1 MPTIEYEGKT
11 HVFPDDFS
19 QADIASALANQPAQ
33 PGLGEDF
40 LKSGGIGVV
49 KGGIGLA
56 GLPAD
61 LGELGAKGIDK
72 ATQYAGKLMGLDLQR
87 PGTQQTISQGVT
99 GEQPTRKTL
108 TSFTLP
114 GAADIRSGV
123 EKVTGPLYEP
133 KTTAGEYAQT
143 AGEFLPAI
151 IGGPETL
158 LAKLATRVAVP
169 AVTSETAGQLTKGTA
184 AEPYARL
191 IGGVGGSVAASKAA
205 GALERSSVRAQ
216 APAQDAVMQEAQD
229 AYKEI
234 KDLSN
239 TRSGA
244 VSPATVTMTPRSTD
258 QLAENIGRALKA
270 EGFRDVTAGKT
281 LTLADEL
288 RAPLQA
294 GKTEVTAADVLAVRT
309 ALGKVRMG
317 ADPVERA
324 AAATAIDK
332 IDTYLS
338 NLRNPRGA
346 VSGPGHLVADAA
358 DRAIDN
364 YAVAKRSGRITDAVN
379 KAELQAASS
388 GIGGNLDNALR
399 QQIKAILNNP
409 KKAAGYSADELA
421 AMRKVVGGTT
431 MGNLARAVSRLGPSH
446 LLSGGLAAAGAY
458 GATGDPWAAVG
469 AMAAGAAGQKYA
481 TASRKSQIANLDAL
495 VRSRSSLSPVSP
507 QQMAVALRNP
517 VGLRQTL
524 ISALLSSPQMRQTQP
539 QQPGTLGVDQLQYK
553 R

>member
-1 MPTIEYEGKT
+1 MTNPYDQFDAPANVYDQFDQGVAGDVAK
-11 HVFPDDFS
+11 
-19 QADIASALANQPAQ
+19 SA
-33 PGLGEDF
+33 
-40 LKSGGIGVV
+40 GIGLV

-72 ATQYAGKLMGLDLQR
+72 ATQYVGGLMGLDLQR
-87 PGTQQTISQGVT
+87 PGTQQTLSSQVT
-99 GEQPTRKTL
+99 GEPTPRKTL
-108 TSFTLP
+108 TGFTLP
-114 GAADIRSGV
+114 GGEAIRSGV

-143 AGEFLPAI
+143 AGEFLPAV
-151 IGGPETL
+151 IGGPEAL
-158 LAKLATRVAVP
+158 LTKLATRVAVP
-169 AVTSETAGQLTKGTA
+169 AVASETAGQLTKGTA

-216 APAQDAVMQEAQD
+216 APAQDAIMQEAHD

-244 VSPATVTMTPRSTD
+244 IAPNTVTMTPRSAD
-258 QLAENIGRALKA
+258 QLAENIGRSLKA

-281 LTLADEL
+281 LSLADEL

-294 GKTEVTAADVLAVRT
+294 GKAETTAQDVLAVRT

-317 ADPVERA
+317 ADPAERA
-324 AAATAIDK
+324 AAASAIDK

-338 NLRNPRGA
+338 NLRNPRNA

-364 YAVAKRSGRITDAVN
+364 YAVAKRSERITGAVN

-399 QQIKAILNNP
+399 QQLKAILNSP

-421 AMRKVVGGTT
+421 AMRKAVSGTVT
-431 MGNLARAVSRLGPSH
+431 GNLARALSRLGPSH

-481 TASRKSQIANLDAL
+481 TASRRSQIANVDAL

-507 QQMAVALRNP
+507 QQMAIALRNP
-517 VGLRQTL
+517 IALRQ
-524 ISALLSSPQMRQTQP
+524 ALLPALMASPQMRQALLANS
-539 QQPGTLGVDQLQYK
+539 QQPAPLGVDQLQRK

>member
-1 MPTIEYEGKT
+1 MPTIEFEGKT

-19 QADIASALANQPAQ
+19 RDDIASALANQPAA
-33 PGLGEDF
+33 PGIAEDV

-56 GLPAD
+56 GAPAD
-61 LGELGAKGIDK
+61 LGELGAKGIDA
-72 ATQYAGKLMGLDLQR
+72 ATQYVGRLMGLDLQR
-87 PGTQQTISQGVT
+87 PGTQQTLSQGIT
-99 GEQPTRKTL
+99 GEAPQRKTL
-108 TSFTLP
+108 TGFTLP
-114 GAADIRSGV
+114 GSAAIREGV

-158 LAKLATRVAVP
+158 VSKLATRVAVP

-184 AEPYARL
+184 AEPIARL
-191 IGGVGGSVAASKAA
+191 VGGVGGSVAASKAA
-205 GALERSSVRAQ
+205 GALERSSITSQ
-216 APAQDAVMQEAQD
+216 APTRQATMQEAQD

-234 KDLSN
+234 KALSD
-239 TRSGA
+239 TKSGA
-244 VSPATVTMTPRSTD
+244 ISPAGTVTLKPTST
-258 QLAENIGRALKA
+258 AAVAHNIEQTL
-270 EGFRDVTAGKT
+270 ESQGFRDVTAGKT
-281 LTLADEL
+281 LAITQEL
-288 RAPLQA
+288 REPLKA
-294 GKTEVTAADVLAVRT
+294 GKAQATAQDVLAVRT

-317 ADPVERA
+317 VDPVERA
-324 AAATAIDK
+324 AASIAIDK

-338 NLRNPRGA
+338 NLRNPRNA
-346 VSGPGHLVADAA
+346 ISGPGHLVADAA

-364 YAVAKRSGRITDAVN
+364 YAVAKRSERITDAVK

-458 GATGDPWAAVG
+458 GATGDPWAAIG

-481 TASRKSQIANLDAL
+481 TSSRQSAIANLDAL
-495 VRSRSSLSPVSP
+495 VRSRSSLSPISP
-507 QQMAVALRNP
+507 QQMALALRNP
-517 VGLRQTL
+517 IQWRRSL
-524 ISALLSSPQMRQTQP
+524 IPALMA
-539 QQPGTLGVDQLQYK
+539 QQHMPATLGIDQLQYN